1 MNASRHAQ
9 PIRAAVY
16 LRISLDR
23 AGDHLAVDR
32 QREDCL
38 RIIAER
44 GWTLAEEYV
53 DNSVSASDKTK
64 DRPGYNRM
72 VEDFRAGRFD
82 ALVCYDLDRL
92 TRQPR
97 QLEDWVDAAEE
108 RGLKLV
114 TANGEADLGTDAGR
128 LFARI
133 KAAVAR
139 AEVERKSARQAR
151 AARQRSEKGRPPLGV
166 RLTGYTTAGEIVPEE
181 ADVVRLIFDRFTR
194 GDSLKGIVRV
204 LDEKGIDTRNGRPW
218 NPSSIRGILTNPRY
232 AGLAVYQ
239 GKPTGQRGDWPAL
252 ISEDVWNMIQSR
264 LADPRRK
271 TAKTGTERRHL
282 GSGLYLCGTCERP
295 VTAWAGERYRCR
307 FCRFDRSQAQVDPYV
322 LALVRARL
330 ADPRI
335 ASSMIRGDAAEVDA
349 LAQRADDLRARLA
362 SIEGD
367 YDAGHIDGRR
377 YAAAVERVEEE
388 LRQVHTE
395 RARHIGNTAISGTL
409 LAPDPVAAFDSE
421 NLMVRRAIV
430 DALVTVRLYRGTRGS
445 KTFDPATVKVQPK
458 EARSS

>member
-1 MNASRHAQ
+1 MSTRGHAE

-44 GWTLAEEYV
+44 GWTLADEYV

-72 VEDFRAGRFD
+72 VDDFHAGRFE

-114 TANGEADLGTDAGR
+114 TANGEADLATDAGR

-166 RLTGYTTAGEIVPEE
+166 RLTGYTTAGDIVPDE

-194 GDSLKGIVRV
+194 GDSLHGIVRV
-204 LDEKGIDTRNGRPW
+204 LEDKGIATRTGRPW
-218 NPSSIRGILTNPRY
+218 NPSSVRTILTNPRY

-252 ISEDVWNMIQSR
+252 VSEDVWSMIQSR

-282 GSGLYLCGTCERP
+282 GSGLFLCGQCGHP
-295 VTAWAGERYRCR
+295 VTAWTGDRYRCR
-307 FCRFDRSQAQVDPYV
+307 PCRLSRTQAHVDPYV
-322 LALVRARL
+322 LAFVRERL
-330 ADPRI
+330 ADPRL
-335 ASSMIRGDAAEVDA
+335 AAQMIQGDAAEVDE
-349 LAQRADDLRARLA
+349 LARRADDLRARLA
-362 SIEGD
+362 TIEAD
-367 YDAGHIDGRR
+367 YDAGLIDGRR
-377 YAAAVERVEEE
+377 YAAATERAAEE
-388 LRQVHTE
+388 LRQVGAE
-395 RARHIGNTAISGTL
+395 RSRHVGNSAIAGTL
-409 LAPDPVAAFDSE
+409 LAPDPVASFDAES
-421 NLMVRRAIV
+421 LMVRRAVV
-430 DALVTVRLYRGTRGS
+430 DALVSVRLLRGQRGS
-445 KTFDPATVKVQPK
+445 RAFDPESVIVEPK
-458 EARSS
+458 GV

>member
-1 MNASRHAQ
+1 MSARRHSG
-9 PIRAAVY
+9 PINAAVY

-44 GWTLAEEYV
+44 GWTLVDEYV

-72 VEDFRAGRFD
+72 VEDFREGRFN

-114 TANGEADLGTDAGR
+114 TANGEADLATDAGR

-151 AARQRSEKGRPPLGV
+151 AARQRSEKGKPPLGV

-194 GDSLKGIVRV
+194 GDSLRGVVRV

-218 NPSSIRGILTNPRY
+218 NPSSVRGILTNPRY

-239 GKPTGQRGDWPAL
+239 GETTGQRGDWPAL
-252 ISEDVWNMIQSR
+252 VSEDVWNMIQTR

-271 TAKTGTERRHL
+271 TSKVGTERRHL
-282 GSGLYLCGTCERP
+282 GSGLYLCGLCGRP
-295 VTAWAGERYRCR
+295 VTAWTGDRYRCR
-307 FCRFDRSQAQVDPYV
+307 FCHLTRSQTQVDPYV
-322 LALVRARL
+322 LGVVRGRL

-335 ASSMIRGDAAEVDA
+335 AAAMIRGDAAEVDA

-388 LRQVHTE
+388 LRQVSTE
-395 RARHIGNTAISGTL
+395 RARHIGNTAIAATL

-421 NLMVRRAIV
+421 NLMVRRAVV
-430 DALVTVRLYRGTRGS
+430 DALVKVRLFRGAHGVR
-445 KTFDPATVKVQPK
+445 TFDPETIQI
-458 EARSS
+458 EWR

>member
-1 MNASRHAQ
+1 M
-9 PIRAAVY
+9 Y

-32 QREDCL
+32 QREDC
-38 RIIAER
+38 RKIIADR
-44 GWTLAEEYV
+44 GWTLVDEYL

-114 TANGEADLGTDAGR
+114 TANGEADLATDAGR

-139 AEVERKSARQAR
+139 AEVERKSARQTR
-151 AARQRSEKGRPPLGV
+151 AARQRSEKGKPPMGV
-166 RLTGYTTAGEIVPEE
+166 RLTGYTTAGELVPEE
-181 ADVVRLIFDRFTR
+181 ADVIRMIFDRFAR
-194 GDSLKGIVRV
+194 GESLRGLART
-204 LDEKGIDTRNGRPW
+204 LDEKGIAARTGRPW
-218 NPSSIRGILTNPRY
+218 NPSSIRSILVNPRY

-239 GKPTGQRGDWPAL
+239 GKPTGMRGDWPAL
-252 ISEDVWNMIQSR
+252 VSEDVWNSIQAR

-282 GSGLYLCGTCERP
+282 GSGLYLCGYCERRI
-295 VTAWAGERYRCR
+295 TAWSASRYRCR
-307 FCRFDRSQAQVDPYV
+307 FCRFDRSQEHVDPYV
-322 LALVRARL
+322 LAIVRARL

-335 ASSMIRGDAAEVDA
+335 AAAMTQGDADETKA
-349 LAQRADDLRARLA
+349 LAERADDLRARLA
-362 SIEGD
+362 TIEGD

-388 LRQVHTE
+388 LRQVAAE
-395 RARHIGNTAISGTL
+395 RGRHIGNAAISGTL
-409 LAPDPVAAFDSE
+409 LAPDPVAAFDAES
-421 NLMVRRAIV
+421 LMIRRAIV
-430 DALVTVRLYRGTRGS
+430 DALVVVKLYRGKRGS
-445 KTFDPATVKVQPK
+445 KTFDPETVKVAPK
-458 EARSS
+458 

>member
-1 MNASRHAQ
+1 MSTRGHPQ
-9 PIRAAVY
+9 EVRAAVY

-64 DRPGYNRM
+64 DRPGYERM
-72 VEDFRAGRFD
+72 VQDFREGRFD

-114 TANGEADLGTDAGR
+114 TANGEADLATDAGR

-151 AARQRSEKGRPPLGV
+151 AALQRSEKGRPPLGV
-166 RLTGYTTAGEIVPEE
+166 RLTGYTTAGELVPDE
-181 ADVVRLIFDRFTR
+181 AEVVRMIFDRFAQ
-194 GDSLKGIVRV
+194 GESLKGVVRI
-204 LDEKGIDTRNGRPW
+204 LDEKGISARSGRPW
-218 NPSSIRGILTNPRY
+218 NASSVRGILTNPRY

-239 GKPTGQRGDWPAL
+239 GRPTGQRGDWPAL
-252 ISEDVWNMIQSR
+252 VSEDVWAMIQSR

-271 TAKTGTERRHL
+271 TAKTGTDRRHL
-282 GSGLYLCGTCERP
+282 GSGLYLCGLCGRP
-295 VTAWAGERYRCR
+295 VTAWTGARYRCR
-307 FCRFDRSQAQVDPYV
+307 FCRFDRSQAHVDPYV
-322 LALVRARL
+322 LAFVRARL
-330 ADPRI
+330 AEPRI
-335 ASSMIRGDAAEVDA
+335 AAEMTRGDADEAEE
-349 LAQRADDLRARLA
+349 LSRRADDLRARLA
-362 SIEGD
+362 AIEAD
-367 YDAGHIDGRR
+367 YDAGLIDGRR
-377 YAAAVERVEEE
+377 YATATSKVEEE
-388 LRQVHTE
+388 LRQVGVE
-395 RARHIGNTAISGTL
+395 RARRIGNSAVAGTL
-409 LAPDPVAAFDSE
+409 LAPDPVAAFDAES
-421 NLMVRRAIV
+421 LMVRRAVV
-430 DALVTVRLYRGTRGS
+430 DALVSVRLFRGQRGS
-445 KTFDPATVKVQPK
+445 KSFDPSTVLVEPGVLH
-458 EARSS
+458 